1 MYSVVELKR
10 ELERLDEAWKA
21 VTGKQREEVKVD
33 DLERLRLVLT
43 GGGNSPAVGMSPSG
57 SEGGSNK
64 RMRGDEEGQVEV
76 STIWG

>member
-1 MYSVVELKR
+1 
-10 ELERLDEAWKA
+10 
-21 VTGKQREEVKVD
+21 VD

-43 GGGNSPAVGMSPSG
+43 GGGNSPAVGMSPRG